1 MSKIL
6 CIIFCFVI
14 NYTLG
19 QPSNS
24 ARIVTTIGSH
34 VTFNFNS
41 ISDFKDGITKDRH
54 TRLGL
59 QFADS
64 TSGAITT
71 GWDITV
77 KASDA
82 SFIGSGGVNLM
93 PLNVLEIKA
102 EDAGTDALSGTFT
115 NWQTLT
121 NSEVDLYRHT
131 TASGVSALTVLDP
144 RYSTS
149 TQIYISYRCGF
160 TNKINGINSDY
171 YETELEIFLRP
182 VPWP

>member
-14 NYTLG
+14 NCSFG
-19 QPSNS
+19 QPHNS
-24 ARIVTTIGSH
+24 ARIVTMIGSH

-41 ISDFKDGITKDRH
+41 ISDFANGITKNDH
-54 TRLGL
+54 TMLGL

-64 TSGAITT
+64 SSGLITT
-71 GWDITV
+71 GWNIAV

-82 SFIGSGGVNLM
+82 NFIGSGGANLM
-93 PLNVLEIKA
+93 PLNVLEISA
-102 EDAGTDALSGTFT
+102 RNAGADALSGTF
-115 NWQTLT
+115 NNSMGWQPLT
-121 NSEVDLYRHT
+121 NSEVDIYRHT
-131 TASGVSALTVLDP
+131 TFED

-149 TQIYISYRCGF
+149 TQIYISYRSGV